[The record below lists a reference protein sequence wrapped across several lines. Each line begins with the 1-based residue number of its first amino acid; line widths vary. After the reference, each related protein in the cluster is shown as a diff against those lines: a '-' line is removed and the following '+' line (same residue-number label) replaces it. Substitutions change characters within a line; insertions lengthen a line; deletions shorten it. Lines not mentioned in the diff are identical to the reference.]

1 MHSLSLIN
9 PQNVVNVITIT
20 FEKYYDNKGVP

>member
-20 FEKYYDNKGVP
+20 FEKHCDNKGVP